1 MIEYDDIRKV
11 YDGVPLDELVSN
23 YNRRQKES
31 SNQDEKQFSIFLEEL
46 HKELDRR
53 TLLPFHK
60 TMLSEIS
67 KNIYKGL
74 MDEQLLKF
82 YSLLYEV
89 SKPKT
94 TDHDILTSLEWQM
107 SQTMNPTCNEYSY
120 EKKYKLIFHM
130 IFGKFD
136 KNVQKQFLKLL
147 RKYNY
152 NSSLDLL
159 ELMTFILDYHNG
171 EVSLEHLK
179 RSLELLT
186 TVKNIDCGR
195 TSRIIA
201 DTEHGN
207 IPFSF
212 ADECLDIPD
221 SSNLAVGKCHFLVS
235 DYLKNFPNLY
245 GAYYYI
251 PGYFDGVIDHS
262 VMIDYDTKVVYDL
275 SHNITLPLDYFGKY
289 YNNLSFTIS
298 GEDFCKLSDKVKD
311 EYGYKLYMHH
321 LEEVKRYVKK

>member
-1 MIEYDDIRKV
+1 MIKYDDIRKV
-11 YDGVPLDELVSN
+11 YEDVTLDELVSN
-23 YNRRQKES
+23 YNRRQRDS
-31 SNQDEKQFSIFLEEL
+31 SNQDEKQFSIFLEEF
-46 HKELDRR
+46 HKELDRK
-53 TLLPFHK
+53 TILPFHK

-67 KNIYKGL
+67 KNFYRESKN
-74 MDEQLLKF
+74 EQLLNF

-107 SQTMNPTCNEYSY
+107 SQTMNPTYNEYSY
-120 EKKYKLIFHM
+120 EKKYKLLFHM

-136 KNVQKQFLKLL
+136 EGVQKQFLKLL

-171 EVSLEHLK
+171 EISLEHLN

-186 TVKNIDCGR
+186 TVKNIDC
-195 TSRIIA
+195 SNPSCVIA
-201 DTEHGN
+201 DTKYGN
-207 IPFSF
+207 ISFSF
-212 ADECLDIPD
+212 ADECLDIPN
-221 SSNLAVGKCHFLVS
+221 SSSLTLGKCHFLVS
-235 DYLKNFPNLY
+235 DYLKKFPNLY
-245 GAYYYI
+245 GAYYFI
-251 PGYFDGVIDHS
+251 PGYFDGEIDHS
-262 VMIDYDTKVVYDL
+262 VMIDFDKKIVYDL
-275 SHNITLPLDYFGKY
+275 SHNMTLPLELFSKY

-298 GEDFCKLSDKVKD
+298 GEDFSMLSDKVKD